1 MWGATVIEPTGWW
14 DKMLGNQSYSI
25 ANNAQYAG
33 NLNKHLNFNNLDYGS
48 QQAILG
54 GFQDMGQEW
63 LKTATPEML
72 QAKASEVLGQQNSG
86 IFSEGTD
93 RYGNTTYGGATAL
106 QWGQMGL
113 GALTGLY
120 GMYQGNKQ
128 LKLSQ
133 QNFEEQKALNRA
145 NYKNQARAFNNTL
158 RNQQSGRGYI
168 GMSGA
173 AKRSLGQEYNARKA
187 EETY

>member
-14 DKMLGNQSYSI
+14 DKMMGNQSYSI
-25 ANNAQYAG
+25 ANNAQYAS
-33 NLNKHLNFNNLDYGS
+33 NLNNHLNFNNLDYGS
-48 QQAILG
+48 QQAILS
-54 GFQDMGQEW
+54 GFQNMGQEW

-72 QAKASEVLGQQNSG
+72 KAQASEILGQQSSG
-86 IFSEGTD
+86 PSA
-93 RYGNTTYGGATAL
+93 YGGATAL

-113 GALTGLY
+113 GALTSLY

-128 LKLSQ
+128 LKLAQ

-158 RNQQSGRGYI
+158 RNQQSGRGYL
-168 GMSGA
+168 GMTGA
-173 AKRSLGQEYNARKA
+173 AKRTLGEEYNARKA